1 MSLAVLVL
9 EMFLDVLYFHSC
21 GIVGIMMVMVMV
33 KLAHLFAVYELYVEC
48 ELWVFIWHSEE
59 KTEYM
64 NSKMRSN
71 SM

>member
-21 GIVGIMMVMVMV
+21 GIVGIMMVMV

-59 KTEYM
+59 TTEYM
-64 NSKMRSN
+64 NSKMRSY